1 MKKQVLATVLA
12 LMLLA
17 GAGSAVAQSGV
28 VTAGDLTCTVEDGAV
43 TAVTVVGGEAAALPD
58 GETVVEDVIVHTVL
72 ESGGAAVQVQAVTGA
87 EAAGQQEPQVC
98 IQVEENDDGV
108 MPADMA
114 ALFAAYEAIGI
125 TMDENGV
132 LFYEGKALRTL
143 TDTRSVD
150 AEGQALAVF
159 TYMNEAGGIEAE
171 TLRDYARPDENGD
184 GLLLGLK
191 LL

>member
-17 GAGSAVAQSGV
+17 GAGSAMAQSGV
-28 VTAGDLTCTVEDGAV
+28 ITAGNLTCTVEDGAV
-43 TAVTVVGGEAAALPD
+43 TAVTVIGGEAAALPD
-58 GETVVEDVIVHTVL
+58 GETVVEDVIVHTVP
-72 ESGGAAVQVQAVTGA
+72 ESGGAAVQVQAVTGT

-98 IQVEENDDGV
+98 IQVEENEDGA

-143 TDTRSVD
+143 TDTRSMD
-150 AEGQALAVF
+150 GEGQPLAVF
-159 TYMNEAGGIEAE
+159 TYMNEAGEIEAQ
-171 TLRDYARPDENGD
+171 TLRDHARLDENGD